1 MRRCRSERF
10 PSEGGFSLVE
20 LIIVMGII
28 VVMAA
33 VILPPLA
40 SYMKMYQIRGAT
52 QQLAGDLSTSRMRAI
67 SKNVNLGV
75 IVAVLSSNQYRIVTE
90 DDLNLQV
97 SPNWRS
103 IATEDW
109 PTVLSMPAQVGPIQ
123 SLPTGV
129 QFDTPSNCGT
139 APGPPGAATDWGLRF
154 TRLGAACGLSVSSCG
169 GIPANVPAYTNY
181 INVAGSLATVC
192 LWQPVANLRRWVNVS
207 TGGRVTVQ
215 P

>member
-1 MRRCRSERF
+1 
-10 PSEGGFSLVE
+10 LVE

-28 VVMAA
+28 VAMAA

-67 SKNVNLGV
+67 SKNVNLG
-75 IVAVLSSNQYRIVTE
+75 ITLAVLNNNQYQVVTE
-90 DDLNLQV
+90 DDLSPQTL
-97 SPNWRS
+97 PNWRS

-109 PTVLSMPAQVGPIQ
+109 PTVLGIPAQVGPIQ
-123 SLPTGV
+123 TLASGI
-129 QFDTPSNCGT
+129 QFDTPSNCP
-139 APGPPGAATDWGLRF
+139 APLNGVAPGAATDWGLRF
-154 TRLGAACGLSVSSCG
+154 SRLGAACGVNASSCG

-181 INVAGSLATVC
+181 INVAGALATVC
-192 LWQPVANLRRWVNVS
+192 LWQPDTNLRRWVNVS
-207 TGGRVTVQ
+207 SGGRVSIQ